1 MMTSDDHPRAEA
13 TEIWNLTSLDIERIK
28 GQLQA
33 RRARIDAKYA
43 EDSKALDVEFAE
55 VETLARVAA
64 SVALRYRA
72 EDAPKT
78 SEDDPIRAE
87 QNGAP
92 VEADVVLQAQA
103 VTLPADSGGPEPK
116 TASRWRLAVRE

>member
-1 MMTSDDHPRAEA
+1 MMTSDDHPRAESTA
-13 TEIWNLTSLDIERIK
+13 MWNLTSLDIERIK

-78 SEDDPIRAE
+78 SEDDSVRAE

-92 VEADVVLQAQA
+92 VEADVVLEAQA
-103 VTLPADSGGPEPK
+103 VTLLADGGGAEPK
-116 TASRWRLAVRE
+116 TASRWRLALRE